1 MDQETK
7 QEKKQD
13 TKQDVKKITNQ
24 LAFVGILGNVF
35 LAVFK
40 LIAGIAG
47 HSTAML
53 SDSIHTL
60 SDVIATFIAYI
71 GVVLSRKK
79 ADDKHPY
86 GHERLECVA
95 SLILSFILFA
105 TGVEIGKKC
114 ITAIADGSY
123 KQLAIPG
130 MLAVIAALVSI
141 ITKEA
146 MFWYTMRY
154 AKLLK
159 SSAFKADAWHHR
171 SDALSSIGAL
181 IGIVGARHG
190 FPVLDQVAGILICL
204 MIMWVAIEIFR
215 GAVDKM
221 LDTSADR
228 EVETRI
234 KDLVYNFSRDE
245 NLGVGVDL
253 LRTRTFGERVYVEME
268 INADGNLTLQ
278 QSHDIAERVHDEIE
292 NEFPEVKHVMIH
304 VNPTGYKHHEEEM
317 L

>member
-1 MDQETK
+1 M
-7 QEKKQD
+7 
-13 TKQDVKKITNQ
+13 
-24 LAFVGILGNVF
+24 GNVF

>member
-1 MDQETK
+1 MERDI
-7 QEKKQD
+7 
-13 TKQDVKKITNQ
+13 KKITNQ
-24 LAFVGILGNVF
+24 MAFVGILGNVF

-40 LIAGIAG
+40 LIAGIVG

-53 SDSIHTL
+53 SDSVHTL

-105 TGVEIGKKC
+105 TGIEIGKKC
-114 ITAIADGSY
+114 LMAIIDGSY

-146 MFWYTMRY
+146 MFWYTMYY
-154 AKLLK
+154 AKILK

-245 NLGVGVDL
+245 DLGIGVDL

-268 INADGNLTLQ
+268 INADGNLRLQ
-278 QSHDIAERVHDEIE
+278 QSHDIAERVHDKIE
-292 NEFPEVKHVMIH
+292 EAFPEVKHVMIH
-304 VNPTGYKHHEEEM
+304 VNPKGYEHHAKEE

>member
-1 MDQETK
+1 ME
-7 QEKKQD
+7 
-13 TKQDVKKITNQ
+13 QDVKKITNQ
-24 LAFVGILGNVF
+24 MAFVGILGNVF

-40 LIAGIAG
+40 LIAGIVG
-47 HSTAML
+47 HSTAMI
-53 SDSIHTL
+53 SDFVHTL
-60 SDVIATFIAYI
+60 SDVVATFIAYL

-86 GHERLECVA
+86 GHERIECVA

-105 TGVEIGKKC
+105 TGVEIGKNC
-114 ITAIADGSY
+114 LGAILDGSY
-123 KQLAIPG
+123 RLMATPG

-146 MFWYTMRY
+146 MFWYTMYY
-154 AKLLK
+154 AKTLK

-190 FPVLDQVAGILICL
+190 FPILDQVAGIVICL

-234 KDLVYNFSRDE
+234 RDLVYNFSRDE
-245 NLGVGVDL
+245 NLGIGVDL

-268 INADGNLTLQ
+268 INADPNLKLQ
-278 QSHDIAERVHDEIE
+278 QSHNIAERVHDKIE
-292 NEFPEVKHVMIH
+292 EEFPEVKHVMIH
-304 VNPTGYKHHEEEM
+304 VNPTGYQHHPDDN

>member
-1 MDQETK
+1 MDQET
-7 QEKKQD
+7 KQD

-40 LIAGIAG
+40 LIAGIVG

-114 ITAIADGSY
+114 ITAIVDGSY

-292 NEFPEVKHVMIH
+292 KEFPEVKHVMIH